1 MPVDWKVTSALT
13 CAFLTRAKISSAV
26 RFALIWIW
34 AYLATAFCNRG
45 EGLLPAIIQDCD
57 SRGNTLDAK

>member
-1 MPVDWKVTSALT
+1 MTSALT
-13 CAFLTRAKISSAV
+13 WAFLTRAKISSAV

-45 EGLLPAIIQDCD
+45 EGLLPAMMQDCD
-57 SRGNTLDAK
+57 NKGNTFDAR